1 MVKTVNEMYNTT
13 HHTLIQTL
21 YFALLIDPVGLNL
34 KKLVPYGTNV
44 RLLLSAIQALVM
56 TSILDRVIRHTVV
69 HQ

>member
-1 MVKTVNEMYNTT
+1 MMT

-21 YFALLIDPVGLNL
+21 YFALLTDPVGLNL

-44 RLLLSAIQALVM
+44 RLLLSAVQALVM
-56 TSILDRVIRHTVV
+56 TSTLDRVIRHTVV